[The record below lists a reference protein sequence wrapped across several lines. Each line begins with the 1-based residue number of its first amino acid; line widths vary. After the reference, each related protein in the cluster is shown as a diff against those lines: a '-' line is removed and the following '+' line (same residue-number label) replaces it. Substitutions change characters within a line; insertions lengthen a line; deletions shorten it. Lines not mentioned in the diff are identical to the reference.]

1 MKKYKNYSE
10 LEKFIADNE
19 ESELVEYKSNLKD
32 PYRIGQYISAY
43 ISSRKLFDYA
53 TKLYDS
59 FYEPSEFME
68 QYGIPDRMYGDV
80 VELFKKIATFY
91 FR

>member
-32 PYRIGQYISAY
+32 PYRIGQYISALTN
-43 ISSRKLFDYA
+43 SSITLQNC
-53 TKLYDS
+53 TTV
-59 FYEPSEFME
+59 FMNQVSSWSNMAFQIE
-68 QYGIPDRMYGDV
+68 CMV
-80 VELFKKIATFY
+80 ML
-91 FR
+91 